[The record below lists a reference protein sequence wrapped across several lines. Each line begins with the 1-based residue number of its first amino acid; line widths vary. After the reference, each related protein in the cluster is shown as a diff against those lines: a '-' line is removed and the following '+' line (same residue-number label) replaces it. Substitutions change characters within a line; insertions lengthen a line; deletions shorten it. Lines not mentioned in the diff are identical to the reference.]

1 MKNRKK
7 WRILLFGMMCLLP
20 VHAVPVQA
28 EEYWPEGPQIQAET
42 AIVMEANTGTVLY
55 EKNAHDRG
63 YPASTTKVM
72 TSLLAVENS
81 GLDENVTFSQD
92 AVYKTEGS
100 GISRD
105 IGEEMTMRECL
116 YGLMLE
122 SANECGYAIAEHVGK
137 GYDNFIDMMN
147 RKAKEL
153 GCTDTHFNNP
163 HGLPDDNHWTSVYD
177 LALISREALK
187 NDIFRMIVNTRRYTI
202 PPTNK
207 HSEETYLSN
216 HHKMLNN
223 YKGDEQYLYDY
234 CIGGK
239 TGYTSVA
246 GSTLLTFAEKDGM
259 TLICAVMKE
268 TSPNH
273 YVDTRTLFDY
283 CFENF
288 KLWNVAENEKKY
300 SEDTPEVKIFEN
312 EDSFVGLN
320 KTGCVVLPTAAAFE
334 DAVPEI
340 LETHDNGRVVGRIEY
355 TYADRKIGGTD
366 IEMTGTKVAE
376 FKFKKNM
383 DVVPMP
389 EKRLIKIN
397 VKYVV
402 IGVVSVILLVGI
414 GFGIYHLADNFY
426 LIRYKFESRREQ
438 KHRYKEIKGNRWRR
452 RGRR

>member
-1 MKNRKK
+1 MKNRKR
-7 WRILLFGMMCLLP
+7 WRILLLGMICLLP
-20 VHAVPVQA
+20 VSAVPVQA

-42 AIVMEANTGTVLY
+42 AIVMEASTGAVLY

-81 GLDENVTFSQD
+81 GLDEDVTFSQD

-105 IGEEMTMRECL
+105 IGEVMTMRECL

-153 GCTDTHFNNP
+153 GCADTHFNNP

-187 NDIFRMIVNTRRYTI
+187 NDIFRMVVNTKRYTI

-268 TSPNH
+268 TAPNH
-273 YVDTRTLFDY
+273 YIDTRTLFDY

-288 KLWNVAENEKKY
+288 KLWNVAENEKNY
-300 SEDTPEVKIFEN
+300 SEDAPEMKIFEN
-312 EDSFVGLN
+312 EESFVGLN

-334 DAVPEI
+334 DAVPKVIESKDSDRI
-340 LETHDNGRVVGRIEY
+340 VGRIEY
-355 TYADRKIGGTD
+355 TYADRDVGGTD

-376 FKFKKNM
+376 FKFKKKM

-389 EKRLIKIN
+389 EKKLIKIN
-397 VKYVV
+397 VKYIV
-402 IGVVSVILLVGI
+402 IGVISFILLVGI

-426 LIRYKFESRREQ
+426 LIRYKFESRRQQ
-438 KHRYKEIKGNRWRR
+438 KHKFKEIKGGRWGRW
-452 RGRR
+452 GRR